1 MIVSYLTDNWNSRH
15 YCCHVSSLSQYSLV
29 IYKIDVF
36 GDENVDRI
44 MVRRQLSDLDQS
56 NLSRVGSAG
65 TRERHQRWVTPRLT
79 ECKVE
84 LREIEILIERSSPG

>member
-56 NLSRVGSAG
+56 NLSRAGSAG
-65 TRERHQRWVTPRLT
+65 TRETPTVGDAASGGVQSRT
-79 ECKVE
+79 E
-84 LREIEILIERSSPG
+84 RD